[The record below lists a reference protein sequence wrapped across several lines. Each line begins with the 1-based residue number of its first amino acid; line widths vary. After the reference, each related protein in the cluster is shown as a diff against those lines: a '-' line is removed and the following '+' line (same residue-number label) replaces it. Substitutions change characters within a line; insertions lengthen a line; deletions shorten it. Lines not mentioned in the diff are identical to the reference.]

1 MFIDFY
7 TSSFKRNQLQNINM
21 SNKINFTRL
30 IKGEKEIL
38 NSHKQK

>member
-7 TSSFKRNQLQNINM
+7 TSPIKRNQLPNINM
-21 SNKINFTRL
+21 SNKINFKRL
-30 IKGEKEIL
+30 IKDEKEIL